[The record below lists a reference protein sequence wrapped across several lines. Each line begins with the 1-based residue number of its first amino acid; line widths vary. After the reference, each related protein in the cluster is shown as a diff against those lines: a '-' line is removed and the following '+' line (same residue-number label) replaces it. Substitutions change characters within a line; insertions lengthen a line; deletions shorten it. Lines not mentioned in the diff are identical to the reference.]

1 MGSFPNGFTAP
12 PAQPGGQQQWGNG
25 GYTQAKPAAAETQTF
40 DPNDPNF
47 RAMALEYDPEQ
58 DANEVTP
65 PVIPS
70 GLIYGSNPDMGYEVV
85 ATKAEGWK
93 GKVKD
98 GKASASCKLLLE
110 IVGVPHDN
118 AKDMIGRKI
127 RFNCSTMVW
136 ASGVSSAQQLIQAAG
151 GGEALKSRA
160 KTPDTLMSFVD
171 QIVSQKIRFRA
182 QVDWEAS
189 FYDKDT
195 KTDLIPRIRGWRSF
209 EVDQKTGLPIPE
221 ITRTINGQPITTRA
235 QMQARLITPE
245 SFSGSTSPQAAAP
258 IMDFSKAPMTQAAPP
273 AQPAM
278 MQLQQTQQSPF
289 AAQGSP
295 FTPAPP
301 AQPAQQTAQA
311 PQAPPAPPAQPTL
324 SFMAPPQQAAP
335 AAAAPASAP
344 ADIFARR

>member
-12 PAQPGGQQQWGNG
+12 PAQPGGQQQWGNAGG
-25 GYTQAKPAAAETQTF
+25 GYTQAKPAATETQTF

-70 GLIYGSNPDMGYEVV
+70 GMIYGSNPDMGYEVV

-195 KTDLIPRIRGWRSF
+195 KIDLIPRIRGWRSF

-221 ITRTINGQPITTRA
+221 ITRTINGQPITVRA

-245 SFSGSTSPQAAAP
+245 SFSGTTSPQAAAP
-258 IMDFSKAPMTQAAPP
+258 VMDFSKAPMTQAVPP
-273 AQPAM
+273 APVAQPGM
-278 MQLQQTQQSPF
+278 MQPQQTQQSPF
-289 AAQGSP
+289 A
-295 FTPAPP
+295 PAPP
-301 AQPAQQTAQA
+301 AQPVQQV
-311 PQAPPAPPAQPTL
+311 PSAPPAQPTL